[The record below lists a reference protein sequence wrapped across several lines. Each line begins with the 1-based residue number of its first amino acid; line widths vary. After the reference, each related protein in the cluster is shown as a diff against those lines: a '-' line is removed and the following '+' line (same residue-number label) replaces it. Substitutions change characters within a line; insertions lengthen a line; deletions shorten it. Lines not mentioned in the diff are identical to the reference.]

1 MYLANNFLT
10 ENFVFVLQEKRGKKY
25 IYLQG
30 HWKERGESYNQ
41 SHCPKN
47 VLTRTLEGKGL
58 IIQSIT
64 LSQQCAHKDTF
75 IEGKG

>member
-30 HWKERGESYNQ
+30 HWKERGESSLHFKKTLFRYNRCNNN
-41 SHCPKN
+41 S
-47 VLTRTLEGKGL
+47 
-58 IIQSIT
+58 
-64 LSQQCAHKDTF
+64 
-75 IEGKG
+75 

>member
-47 VLTRTLEGKGL
+47 VLTRTLEGKG
-58 IIQSIT
+58 
-64 LSQQCAHKDTF
+64 
-75 IEGKG
+75 

>member
-47 VLTRTLEGKGL
+47 VLTRTLEGKGKGVNHTVNHTVPK
-58 IIQSIT
+58 IIWIF
-64 LSQQCAHKDTF
+64 A
-75 IEGKG
+75 